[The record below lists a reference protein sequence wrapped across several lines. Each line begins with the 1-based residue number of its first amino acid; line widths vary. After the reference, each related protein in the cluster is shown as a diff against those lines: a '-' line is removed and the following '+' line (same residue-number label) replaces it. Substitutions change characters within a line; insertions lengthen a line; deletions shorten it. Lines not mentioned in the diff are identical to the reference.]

1 MSIPAIK
8 PHFPVMDPTGLDA
21 TPKTG
26 TTAASTDEK
35 KIEDSA
41 KQFEAM
47 MVRQVLSETFK
58 PSATTKGQ
66 GMPGS
71 DIYQG
76 FMTDTVADN
85 ISKGG
90 SLGIS
95 HLLQSQLTPAK
106 APHAASR
113 HPAV

>member
-1 MSIPAIK
+1 MNIPAIK
-8 PHFPVMDPTGLDA
+8 PHFPVADPTAPDTA
-21 TPKTG
+21 PKTG
-26 TTAASTDEK
+26 AAAESPDAK
-35 KIEDSA
+35 KIADSA
-41 KQFEAM
+41 RQFEAM

-58 PSATTKGQ
+58 PSPTTKGQ

-85 ISKGG
+85 ISQGG

-95 HLLQSQLTPAK
+95 HLLQSQLTPTK
-106 APHAASR
+106 AAHAANR
-113 HPAV
+113 HPTL

>member
-1 MSIPAIK
+1 MSIPSIK
-8 PHFPVMDPTGLDA
+8 PHFPVAEPTPLG
-21 TPKTG
+21 TESKTG
-26 TTAASTDEK
+26 VAASSDDK
-35 KIEDSA
+35 KIADSA
-41 KQFEAM
+41 RQFEAM

-58 PSATTKGQ
+58 PSPTAKGQ
-66 GMPGS
+66 GMPGG

-106 APHAASR
+106 AAHSVSR

>member
-8 PHFPVMDPTGLDA
+8 PHFPVMDSTALDA
-21 TPKTG
+21 TPKSG
-26 TTAASTDEK
+26 DVALSPDAK

-58 PSATTKGQ
+58 PSATAKGQ

-106 APHAASR
+106 VSHPVNR
-113 HPAV
+113 TPAV